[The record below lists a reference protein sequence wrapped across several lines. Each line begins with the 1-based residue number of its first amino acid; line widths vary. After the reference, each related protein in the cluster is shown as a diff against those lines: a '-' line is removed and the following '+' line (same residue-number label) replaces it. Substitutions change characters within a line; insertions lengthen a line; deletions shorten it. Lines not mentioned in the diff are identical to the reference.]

1 MTQALVIRSGA
12 IAFPRPPDSE
22 GVEIVETVSHTV
34 EPLPSSLEALSE
46 PAALAVF
53 TSQIAVRL
61 LMENSETV
69 ARFRE
74 CLAGGQVAAVGDAT
88 AESLARY
95 GVAVSIVAAGS
106 GASVIER
113 LPRRLDGWRVLLPRG
128 EDATL
133 DLPEALA
140 GRGARLAPMVLY
152 RKAPVAFDAALD
164 AKIAGGRF
172 AAFCPTSPAA
182 ARWLF
187 AGAGDAAMSRLRE
200 MPAVVLGR
208 FTGRY
213 LGSHGVARVEVA
225 PEATFASALSRLVS
239 LARRGSPA

>member
-12 IAFPRPPDSE
+12 IAFPRPPASA

-34 EPLPSSLEALSE
+34 DPLPSSLDALSE

-61 LMENSETV
+61 LLENPETAV
-69 ARFRE
+69 RFRK
-74 CLAGGQVAAVGDAT
+74 CLAGGKVAAVGDAT

-106 GASVIER
+106 GSSVIDR

-128 EDATL
+128 EDATH

-152 RKAPVAFDAALD
+152 RKAPVAFDAALEE
-164 AKIAGGRF
+164 AIAGGRF

-187 AGAGDAAMSRLRE
+187 AGASDAAMSRLRE
-200 MPAVVLGR
+200 LPAVVLGR

-213 LGSHGVARVEVA
+213 LGSHGIARVEVA
-225 PEATFASALSRLVS
+225 PEANFASVLGLLVS
-239 LARRGSPA
+239 LARRGGPA